1 MIRKGNTTAIV
12 QLAKDKSEK
21 TRIRVEKTIS
31 EMALKEE
38 KINFNSVAQKA
49 NVSKS
54 WLYKQKD
61 IRTRVETLRGIQISE
76 LTPRKPSKSP
86 RSEDVLIK
94 TLKSRIKALEEENER
109 LKDQVQKLHGKLF

>member
-1 MIRKGNTTAIV
+1 M
-12 QLAKDKSEK
+12 
-21 TRIRVEKTIS
+21 
-31 EMALKEE
+31 
-38 KINFNSVAQKA
+38 
-49 NVSKS
+49 
-54 WLYKQKD
+54 
-61 IRTRVETLRGIQISE
+61 QISE

>member
-1 MIRKGNTTAIV
+1 MTRKSNTTAII
-12 QLAKDKSEK
+12 QLSKEKLEK

-31 EMALKEE
+31 EMALKKE
-38 KINFNSVAQKA
+38 KINFNSFAQKA

-61 IRTRVETLRGIQISE
+61 IRNRVETLRGMQISE
-76 LTPRKPSKSP
+76 LVPRKQSKSP

-94 TLKSRIKALEEENER
+94 TLKNRIKALEEENKQ
-109 LKDQVQKLHGKLF
+109 LKDQVQILHGKLF